1 MIEETAEGS
10 EGREALQ
17 RRSRLYRVRA
27 IVLRR
32 RDTGEA
38 DRIVTLYT
46 AEHGKR
52 RVVAKGT
59 RRPGSRLAGH
69 LEPFCATNLLLA
81 RTRTLDIVSQA
92 ETIEAFAA
100 VRRSE
105 LGIASA
111 GYLCEL
117 VDALMPEEQAQESVF
132 ELLYACLGLL
142 SAERDPRL
150 VRHVFEMGLLRQ
162 LGYRPELYMCVA
174 CGAPLEQE
182 TNGFSA
188 DGGVV
193 CPRCLRLRPEA
204 EALPVRALKVL
215 RTIDR
220 GEIDLLSRL
229 RVPASVWTEID
240 NALRRYLER
249 VTGRESP
256 AMRVLAQLRL
266 E

>member
-1 MIEETAEGS
+1 
-10 EGREALQ
+10 
-17 RRSRLYRVRA
+17 VRA

-38 DRIVTLYT
+38 DRIVTLFT

-69 LEPFCATNLLLA
+69 LEPFCAASLLVA
-81 RTRTLDIVSQA
+81 RTRTVDIVSQA

-100 VRRSE
+100 VRQTE
-105 LGIASA
+105 LGIATA

-117 VDALMPEEQAQESVF
+117 VDALMPEEQAQEQVF
-132 ELLYACLGLL
+132 ELLFASLRLL
-142 SAERDPRL
+142 SDGCDARL

-162 LGYRPELYMCVA
+162 LGYRPELYLCVV
-174 CGAPLEQE
+174 CGVELEQE
-182 TNGFSA
+182 PNGFVPE
-188 DGGVV
+188 GGAV
-193 CPRCLRLRPEA
+193 CPRCLRRRPDAGELSVGTLKLLRA
-204 EALPVRALKVL
+204 
-215 RTIDR
+215 IDR
-220 GEIDLLSRL
+220 GEIELLLRL
-229 RVPASVWTEID
+229 RIAPQIWDEVGI
-240 NALRRYLER
+240 ALARYIER
-249 VTGRESP
+249 VTGRESY